1 VTPEELNA
9 HIDARITENMQ
20 KIAEL
25 AAQKAID
32 KVYADIGASMVKKL
46 VYGVGILFLALLIF
60 LAGRGAKLPI
70 P

>member
-9 HIDARITENMQ
+9 HIDSRIKENMQ
-20 KIAEL
+20 AIAEL

-46 VYGVGILFLALLIF
+46 IWGLGVLAVALLIY
-60 LAGRGAKLPI
+60 LAGRGAKIPLP
-70 P
+70 

>member
-1 VTPEELNA
+1 MTPEELNA

-46 VYGVGILFLALLIF
+46 IWGLGVLAVALLIY
-60 LAGRGAKLPI
+60 LAGRGAKIPLP
-70 P
+70 